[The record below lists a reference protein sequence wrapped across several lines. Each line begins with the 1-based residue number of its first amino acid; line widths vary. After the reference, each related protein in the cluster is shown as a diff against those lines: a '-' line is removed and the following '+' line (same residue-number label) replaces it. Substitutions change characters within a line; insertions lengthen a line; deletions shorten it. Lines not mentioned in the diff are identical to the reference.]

1 MSAVG
6 SFFTSATISKA
17 TLLKPNPAANYS
29 LPEPIG
35 QERENNFDVGVNHR
49 FSRGL
54 VLNFGY
60 GYFHSRYANSYF
72 QPWNPN
78 DPSSPQSLLWQP
90 NNIAPNR
97 FTLTW
102 VYDLPFGKGRQF
114 VHERVLSA
122 IVGGWTFTGTYQW
135 QTGTLITMPNAFYY
149 GNPANIK
156 LANPTLG
163 EWFNTAGCVAPGQA
177 AGPGDTVVP
186 LGQPC
191 TSGWEKRTAYQPG
204 TYQARVMPLYV
215 DGVRNPAYGQ
225 TNASL
230 AKDFRVNVREHPITV
245 QLRADVL
252 NVLNHSYFNGP
263 GTGVTSGPTSFGAIT
278 VGSALL
284 NRFPQ
289 FKAIIRW

>member
-1 MSAVG
+1 
-6 SFFTSATISKA
+6 
-17 TLLKPNPAANYS
+17 

-35 QERENNFDVGVNHR
+35 QQRENNFDVGFNHR
-49 FSRGL
+49 FSRGM
-54 VLNFGY
+54 VANFGY
-60 GYFHSRYANSYF
+60 SHFHSRFANSYF
-72 QPWNPN
+72 QPWNPS
-78 DPSSPQSLLWQP
+78 DPASPQSLLWQP

-97 FTLTW
+97 FTFTW
-102 VYDLPFGKGRQF
+102 VYDLPFGKGRQW
-114 VHERVLSA
+114 VHDKYLNA
-122 IVGGWTFTGTYQW
+122 FVGGWTLAGTYQW
-135 QTGTLITMPNAFYY
+135 QTGTLIGMPNAFYS
-149 GNPANIK
+149 GNPDNIK
-156 LANPTLG
+156 LSNPTLG

-186 LGQPC
+186 LGQAC

-230 AKDFRVNVREHPITV
+230 MRDFRFHIKERPVTFQV
-245 QLRADVL
+245 RADVL
-252 NVLNHSYFNGP
+252 NVMNHSYFNGP
-263 GTGVTSGPTSFGAIT
+263 STSVTSGPGTFGALA

-289 FKAIIRW
+289 IQGHLRW